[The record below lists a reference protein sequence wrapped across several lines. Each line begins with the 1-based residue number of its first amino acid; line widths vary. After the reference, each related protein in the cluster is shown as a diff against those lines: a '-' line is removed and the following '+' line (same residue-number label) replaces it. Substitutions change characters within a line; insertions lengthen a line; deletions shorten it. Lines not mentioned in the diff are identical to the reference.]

1 MKGLNHNRWIEVGW
15 TDDPYSIINA
25 SDVFLLPNKETYFD
39 LILLEVLSLGKIVI
53 ASKTGGNK
61 YFERFKN
68 SGILFENC
76 TGAIMEIE
84 KMKNK
89 AVGERQLLENYNK
102 ELFKKY
108 FTSSVF
114 SDNYIKLITS
124 L

>member
-1 MKGLNHNRWIEVGW
+1 M
-15 TDDPYSIINA
+15 
-25 SDVFLLPNKETYFD
+25 
-39 LILLEVLSLGKIVI
+39 EVLSLGKIVI

-68 SGILFENC
+68 SGILLFENC

>member
-1 MKGLNHNRWIEVGW
+1 
-15 TDDPYSIINA
+15 
-25 SDVFLLPNKETYFD
+25 
-39 LILLEVLSLGKIVI
+39 
-53 ASKTGGNK
+53 
-61 YFERFKN
+61 
-68 SGILFENC
+68 
-76 TGAIMEIE
+76 MEIE